1 VNFGHIFML
10 YPGDRINELLDEAV
24 ARTPGLEVH
33 ELFEKEVTQRFWPIA
48 DADIIAAVAEEMAPK
63 RNLIIADGHHRYETA
78 LNYRDE
84 MREKHRD
91 TPPNAGFNYRMVT
104 LVSMTD
110 PGLVILPTHRLIH
123 CYGKMSGGEILDQ
136 AKESFRVIPVENR
149 EGLEETLGEATPE
162 HPRLG
167 LYDGSYTVLQLKS
180 PDVMDRILP
189 GRDPAWRMLDVSV
202 LHELLIER
210 VMGISQEAVERKEN
224 IEYLRDPQMGY
235 DAVDEG
241 EAEFL
246 FVMNPTRME
255 QVRACTKAGEKMP
268 QKSTDFYPKVISGL
282 VMMPIG
288 VEERL

>member
-1 VNFGHIFML
+1 M
-10 YPGDRINELLDEAV
+10 E
-24 ARTPGLEVH
+24 
-33 ELFEKEVTQRFWPIA
+33 
-48 DADIIAAVAEEMAPK
+48 
-63 RNLIIADGHHRYETA
+63 
-78 LNYRDE
+78 
-84 MREKHRD
+84 
-91 TPPNAGFNYRMVT
+91 
-104 LVSMTD
+104 
-110 PGLVILPTHRLIH
+110 
-123 CYGKMSGGEILDQ
+123 
-136 AKESFRVIPVENR
+136 
-149 EGLEETLGEATPE
+149 
-162 HPRLG
+162 
-167 LYDGSYTVLQLKS
+167 
-180 PDVMDRILP
+180 RILP

-210 VMGISQEAVERKEN
+210 VMDVSKEAVERKEN

-255 QVRACTKAGEKMP
+255 QVRACTAVGEKMP